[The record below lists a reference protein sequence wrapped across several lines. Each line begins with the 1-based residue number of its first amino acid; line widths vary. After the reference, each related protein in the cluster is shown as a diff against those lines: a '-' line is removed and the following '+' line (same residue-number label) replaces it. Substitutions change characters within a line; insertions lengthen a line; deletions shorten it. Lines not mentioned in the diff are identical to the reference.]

1 MQVVSRL
8 LEAPYLTMAGIWDLA
23 SLLRQSALHEHEQ
36 RLRQQAAANEDASE
50 AATGTG
56 GVVGAPGRVPELLL

>member
-1 MQVVSRL
+1 MQVVNRL

-23 SLLRQSALHEHEQ
+23 SLLREHALHEQ
-36 RLRQQAAANEDASE
+36 RLRQQAAAYGDASE

-56 GVVGAPGRVPELLL
+56 GAVEGPGMLP